1 MDPGAVCAGGPDCSL
16 RSPFEDMTNMLVL
29 TQGDPA
35 GIGPEITVKA
45 WQALRES
52 GPAFVFLGDP
62 GLLETAAPV
71 RIVSDVREAGSLFR
85 DAIPVLPLSLA
96 VPATPGTPDS
106 RNAGSVID
114 SITQAVRLVQAGEGS
129 AVVTNPISKDV
140 VKQAGFTHPG
150 HTGYLAELCGVPGQ
164 DVMMLA
170 GPSLRVVPVTVHVA
184 LRTAIDQLTP
194 ELIIRTARTTV
205 QGLKRDFGLTSPRV
219 AVAGLNPHAG
229 EGGLMGREE
238 LDCIIPAIRAL
249 QAEGMTIFGP
259 LPPDTMF
266 TPDARAK
273 YDVALCMYHDQ
284 GLIPLKTLDMAE
296 GVNITLGLPIIRTS
310 PDHGTAFDIAGTGKA
325 DPGSLLA
332 ALRLAAQLAENRRK
346 AS

>member
-1 MDPGAVCAGGPDCSL
+1 
-16 RSPFEDMTNMLVL
+16 
-29 TQGDPA
+29 
-35 GIGPEITVKA
+35 
-45 WQALRES
+45 
-52 GPAFVFLGDP
+52 
-62 GLLETAAPV
+62 
-71 RIVSDVREAGSLFR
+71 
-85 DAIPVLPLSLA
+85 
-96 VPATPGTPDS
+96 
-106 RNAGSVID
+106 
-114 SITQAVRLVQAGEGS
+114 
-129 AVVTNPISKDV
+129 
-140 VKQAGFTHPG
+140 
-150 HTGYLAELCGVPGQ
+150 
-164 DVMMLA
+164 
-170 GPSLRVVPVTVHVA
+170 
-184 LRTAIDQLTP
+184 LTP

-205 QGLKRDFGLTSPRV
+205 EGLKRDFGLTSPRV

-332 ALRLAAQLAENRRK
+332 ALRLAAQLADNRRK

>member
-1 MDPGAVCAGGPDCSL
+1 
-16 RSPFEDMTNMLVL
+16 MLVL

-45 WQALRES
+45 WEALRKN
-52 GPAFVFLGDP
+52 GPPFVFLGAP
-62 GLLETAAPV
+62 ALLETAAPV
-71 RIVSDVREAGSLFR
+71 HVVRNMAEAHGIFQ
-85 DAIPVLPLSLA
+85 DAIPALPLPLA
-96 VPATPGTPDS
+96 APVTPGTPDS
-106 RNAGSVID
+106 RNAGGVIE
-114 SITQAVRLVQAGEGS
+114 SITQAVRLVQSGKAS
-129 AVVTNPISKDV
+129 AVVTNPISKEV

-184 LRTAIDQLTP
+184 LRKAIEQLTP
-194 ELIIRTARTTV
+194 DLIIRTARTTV
-205 QGLKRDFGLTSPRV
+205 QGLKRDFGLSNPRV

-238 LDCIIPAIRAL
+238 LDCILPAIHTL
-249 QAEGMTIFGP
+249 QAEGMNIFGP
-259 LPPDTMF
+259 LPPDTLF
-266 TPDARAK
+266 TPNARAH

-284 GLIPLKTLDMAE
+284 GLIPLKTLDMAD

-310 PDHGTAFDIAGTGKA
+310 PDHGTAFDIAGTGQA
-325 DPGSLLA
+325 DPSSLLA
-332 ALRLAAQLAENRRK
+332 ALRLAAELAENRRK